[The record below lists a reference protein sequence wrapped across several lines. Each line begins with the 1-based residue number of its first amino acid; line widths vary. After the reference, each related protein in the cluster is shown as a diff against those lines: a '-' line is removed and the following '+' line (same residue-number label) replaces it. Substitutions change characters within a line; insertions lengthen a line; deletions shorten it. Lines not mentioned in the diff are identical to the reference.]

1 VGTITD
7 AVHDRQRDQS
17 KRLLLQSHPLLAR
30 CPPRVIR
37 RVASVADEVTFEP
50 GDVLAEQSHTAKW
63 FFLVLGGCAELA
75 RDGTAL
81 GVVGG
86 GDHYGEVPLL
96 GRGSHPATLR
106 AITPIKAFVIDCQ
119 RFHPLVDDV
128 ACIREDL
135 AVSLA
140 RQPEMVALARAER
153 AKGIRAARRCSAIPS
168 TVPRAPTPT
177 PTPSAGPLG
186 WEWMRSLGLAQ
197 ARLRPAPPPPP
208 PPNRA
213 RRAIVAAAILAALLG
228 AAALYHPPFAIV
240 RPGPV
245 IDVSHDV
252 VVSGVPA
259 HAPHGRYLLLTV
271 RANRPSLL
279 GLAVADIG
287 GGRTIERVKQTV
299 PATAAD
305 LRRELYAEFAQ
316 SQRDAT
322 AAAAATLGA
331 PGRLPFT
338 VRFRHRDVVGPS
350 AGLIYALAIDD
361 LVSGTD
367 WAGGRVIAATGEV
380 DGSGR
385 VKPVA
390 YVGLKAIGA
399 RRAGAQLLLTPVS
412 NAGEA
417 AGVGIP
423 VIPVSSVT
431 EAISRLAAGASAAR

>member
-1 VGTITD
+1 
-7 AVHDRQRDQS
+7 
-17 KRLLLQSHPLLAR
+17 
-30 CPPRVIR
+30 
-37 RVASVADEVTFEP
+37 VADEVTFEP
-50 GDVLAEQSHTAKW
+50 GDVLAEQGHTAKW
-63 FFLVLGGCAELA
+63 FLLIFGGCASLA
-75 RDGTAL
+75 RDGTPL

-96 GRGSHPATLR
+96 GRGMHPATLR
-106 AITPIKAFVIDCQ
+106 AITPVQACVIDCQ

-135 AVSLA
+135 AASLA

-153 AKGIRAARRCSAIPS
+153 AKGIRAARRCSTVPS
-168 TVPRAPTPT
+168 TVPRAPWPT

-186 WEWMRSLGLAQ
+186 WGSMRSLGLAQ
-197 ARLRPAPPPPP
+197 PRLRIAPPPPP
-208 PPNRA
+208 PGPPNRA
-213 RRAIVAAAILAALLG
+213 RRAVVAAAILAFLLG
-228 AAALYHPPFAIV
+228 AATLYHPPFAIV

-245 IDVSHDV
+245 IDVSHDL
-252 VVSGVPA
+252 VVSGVPV

-271 RANRPSLL
+271 RADRPSLL
-279 GLAVADIG
+279 GLAMADIG
-287 GGRTIERVKQTV
+287 GGRTIERVNQTV
-299 PATAAD
+299 PATTAD
-305 LRRELYAEFAQ
+305 VRRELYAEFDQ
-316 SQRDAT
+316 SQRDAA

-331 PGRLPFT
+331 PVRPPFT

-361 LVSGTD
+361 MVSGAD
-367 WAGGRVIAATGEV
+367 WARGRTIAATGEV
-380 DGSGR
+380 DSGGH

-412 NAGEA
+412 NAGDA
-417 AGVGIP
+417 AGAGIP

-431 EAISRLAAGASAAR
+431 EALSRLGAAN